1 MRQQSQLQLEGDDG
15 RRSLRRCHGCGAYS
29 RPVDVDGASGAV
41 LCKRCAAKTR
51 RERRETDLDTDPTQV
66 SFVI

>member
-1 MRQQSQLQLEGDDG
+1 MREQSQLQLECEAT

-29 RPVDVDGASGAV
+29 RPFDSETATGAV
-41 LCKRCAAKTR
+41 LCERCAAKAR
-51 RERRETDLDTDPTQV
+51 RERSETRPDLDPTEV